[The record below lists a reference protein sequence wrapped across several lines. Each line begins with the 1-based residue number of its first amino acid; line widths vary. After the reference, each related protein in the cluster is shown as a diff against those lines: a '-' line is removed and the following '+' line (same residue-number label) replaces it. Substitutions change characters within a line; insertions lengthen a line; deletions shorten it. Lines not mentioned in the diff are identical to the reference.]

1 MTRNLKKL
9 ICVLLAVT
17 LLGVASA
24 IVLAEI
30 NKSADK
36 TSATPIDEN
45 AGRIDEPIDAPTDA
59 PVDVEDIEA
68 PIDERIEAKDSPI
81 EIKPASI
88 MEVSP
93 FPTDVKVLSMDNVE
107 EPARIT
113 LLIMYGM
120 ESSLYVPAPSWF
132 DIPDNYIAG
141 FADMLEGMEFIP
153 VSGDEMVDES
163 ANALSSRE
171 TEGVFMTLYSEEERE
186 IINITFY
193 RSKEDAVWAPYVRIY
208 TPITDLITE
217 EDFFE
222 AAEELKG
229 LSWETDLY
237 KINPE
242 TIDAQLLETVTT
254 MAIGGSLDAY
264 IDFVDGFLNRITPYP
279 SDDKYYS
286 YYLGRFPYANIPFD
300 MIHFPE

>member
-1 MTRNLKKL
+1 MARNLKKL

-59 PVDVEDIEA
+59 PVDAEDIEA
-68 PIDERIEAKDSPI
+68 PIDERIEAKDEPI
-81 EIKPASI
+81 VIKPASV

-113 LLIMYGM
+113 LLCGYGM
-120 ESSLYVPAPSWF
+120 LSCIANPAPNWF
-132 DIPDNYIAG
+132 EIPDNYFSA
-141 FADMLEGMEFIP
+141 FADMLEGLEFIP
-153 VSGDEMVDES
+153 VTGDEMVEEAENFTTSINEENES
-163 ANALSSRE
+163 LC
-171 TEGVFMTLYSEEERE
+171 MTLYNEEMRE
-186 IINITFY
+186 NFDVTFY
-193 RSKEDAVWAPYVRIY
+193 RSKENAVWVPYVRIY
-208 TPITDLITE
+208 APITDLITD
-217 EDFFE
+217 EDFY
-222 AAEELKG
+222 EEVENLKG
-229 LSWETDLY
+229 QSWETGLY

-242 TIDAQLLETVTT
+242 SMDAQILETVTT
-254 MAIGGSLDAY
+254 MALGCSLDAY
-264 IDFVDGFLNRITPYP
+264 IDFVDEFINGITPYP
-279 SDDKYYS
+279 SGDKNYS
-286 YYLGRFPYANIPFD
+286 YYLGRFPYANIRK
-300 MIHFPE
+300 